1 MEYIRNT
8 WYAAGWSEEVTR
20 TMLSRKYLNESVLLY
35 RKEDGTPVAIADLC
49 PHRFVPLSIGKL
61 IGDNVECLY
70 HGLAFN
76 CAGDCVDNPHGSGV
90 IPKAAKVRSYPLTEQ
105 YGLVWI
111 WMGDPAK
118 ADPSLVPDYTW
129 LNTPGKYRQ
138 VHGTINLKA
147 NYLLV
152 MDNLTDLSHA
162 GFVHVATLE
171 PRELAKASYEVVE
184 EESGRVWTKQFVASM
199 PVPALFT
206 IVKGFTGHMDHWLEM
221 RCDPPGCMITY
232 YGVTNPGRPREEGWG
247 TYNPNIITPE
257 TDSTTHY
264 FWATARDFDLDDDEM
279 THKFEVGAGYAFEHE
294 DRPVIEAQQ
303 QVLRGREL
311 MDMKPVLLQN
321 DQGSGRARR
330 VITRRIKAEQAA
342 ATSSK
347 ETVGQTV
354 AAE

>member
-8 WYAAGWSEEVTR
+8 WYAAGWSEEISR
-20 TMLSRKYLNESVLLY
+20 EMLSRKYLNEQVLLY

-49 PHRFVPLSIGKL
+49 PHRFIPLSMGKL
-61 IGDNVECLY
+61 VGDDVECLY

-76 CAGDCVDNPHGSGV
+76 CAGECVNNPHGNGL
-90 IPKAAKVRSYPLTEQ
+90 IPKAARVRAYPTTEQ

-111 WMGDPAK
+111 WMGDAEK
-118 ADPSLVPDYTW
+118 ADPSLVPDFHW
-129 LNTPGKYRQ
+129 LSDTKNYRQ
-138 VHGTINLKA
+138 VHGTISLKA

-162 GFVHVATLE
+162 GFVHERTLE
-171 PRELAKASYEVVE
+171 PRELAKASYEVIE
-184 EESGRVWTKQFVASM
+184 EGGRVWTKQFVPSM
-199 PVPALFT
+199 PIPPLFT
-206 IVKGFTGHMDHWLEM
+206 VVKGFTGEMDHWLEM

-232 YGVTNPGRPREEGWG
+232 YGVTMPGMPREEGWG
-247 TYNPNIITPE
+247 TFNPNIITPE

-264 FWATARDFDLDDDEM
+264 FWATARDFDLDDEEM
-279 THKFEVGAGYAFEHE
+279 TKNFEIGAGYAFENE

-303 QVLRGREL
+303 KVLQGREL
-311 MDMKPVLLQN
+311 MDLKPVLLQN

-330 VITRRIKAEQAA
+330 IINRRIKEERAA
-342 ATSSK
+342 LAALQ
-347 ETVGQTV
+347 EVAHAAV